1 MSDKGVRAAV
11 IMGLIPIL
19 VGTAYLIFN
28 ESFGTELTID
38 MAGVTMLI
46 ALGLAMAFGFL
57 VILKGAKDL

>member
-1 MSDKGVRAAV
+1 VSDKGVRAAV